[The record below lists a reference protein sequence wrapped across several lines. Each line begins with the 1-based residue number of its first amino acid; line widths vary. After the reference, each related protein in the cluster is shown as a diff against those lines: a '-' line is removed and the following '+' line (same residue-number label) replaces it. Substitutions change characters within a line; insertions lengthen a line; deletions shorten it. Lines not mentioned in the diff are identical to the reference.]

1 MDHEGNLPDEVE
13 KGSDELLADD
23 NLRLPEGASFLV
35 RIHAV
40 RSWLTRRQQEANL
53 AIGRAA
59 LALQD
64 VMEQP
69 STKLRRREQLA
80 VQERIQD
87 VQQQLQVA
95 QQQLQ
100 AFEEAEALFED
111 CIAHTTSSERAL
123 VEYYLSLEDLMQERP
138 EESVALSGSPAGRRL
153 ALAEVQR
160 RVEHVGIA
168 GEEDE

>member
-1 MDHEGNLPDEVE
+1 MDNESGLTEEVE
-13 KGSDELLADD
+13 RGSDELLAHDH
-23 NLRLPEGASFLV
+23 LRLPEGASFLV

-53 AIGRAA
+53 AIGKAA

-64 VMEQP
+64 VMEQQ
-69 STKLRRREQLA
+69 STKLRRREQLE
-80 VQERIQD
+80 VQKRIQY
-87 VQQQLQVA
+87 VQQQLQDA

-123 VEYYLSLEDLMQERP
+123 VEYYLTLEDLIQESP
-138 EESVALSGSPAGRRL
+138 EQSTTVSGSPSGRRST
-153 ALAEVQR
+153 LAEVQR

-168 GEEDE
+168 QEEDE

>member
-1 MDHEGNLPDEVE
+1 MDHEGDLPHEIE

-23 NLRLPEGASFLV
+23 HLRLPEGASFLV

-64 VMEQP
+64 VMEQR

-100 AFEEAEALFED
+100 AFEEAEALFEE

-123 VEYYLSLEDLMQERP
+123 VEYYLSLEDLMQEHS
-138 EESVALSGSPAGRRL
+138 EESTALSASPVGRRS

-168 GEEDE
+168 QGEDE